1 MQEGDIR
8 RESTV
13 GVGKSDK
20 NGDEAGLFHLQ
31 QDIQIEGSAG
41 SKRANGNREKEPR
54 RGGRELRIKKRREQ
68 STEKWGTIEACTKN
82 VDAENEEFRNILL
95 FLNFLCGNR
104 G

>member
-8 RESTV
+8 RESAV
-13 GVGKSDK
+13 GDGKSDK

-41 SKRANGNREKEPR
+41 SKRANGNREKTP
-54 RGGRELRIKKRREQ
+54 RGGGELRIKKRREQ
-68 STEKWGTIEACTKN
+68 STEKCGTIGESTKN
-82 VDAENEEFRNILL
+82 VDAENEELGKILL
-95 FLNFLCGNR
+95 FLNFLCGDR

>member
-8 RESTV
+8 RESAV

-41 SKRANGNREKEPR
+41 SKRANGNREKAPR
-54 RGGRELRIKKRREQ
+54 RGRGVANKETKGTIDREMGDYRSMYEERRRRERR
-68 STEKWGTIEACTKN
+68 I
-82 VDAENEEFRNILL
+82 
-95 FLNFLCGNR
+95 
-104 G
+104 

>member
-8 RESTV
+8 RESAV
-13 GVGKSDK
+13 GNGKSGK

-41 SKRANGNREKEPR
+41 SKRANGNREKAPR
-54 RGGRELRIKKRREQ
+54 REGELRIKKRREQ
-68 STEKWGTIEACTKN
+68 STEKWGIIEECTKN
-82 VDAENEEFRNILL
+82 VDAENEEFRKILL
-95 FLNFLCGNR
+95 FLNFLCGNK